1 MPEVIVADVPVIYG
15 LLGPQAKL
23 LLLKSPEKNRTL
35 DPGFTKKISQRKNKK
50 RTRGMAL
57 ALVSATGISS
67 WLGVDHTPC
76 ESGVPRATTRASV
89 RVGETHILEF

>member
-1 MPEVIVADVPVIYG
+1 MPEVIVADVPVRYG

-23 LLLKSPEKNRTL
+23 LLLKVPRKNRTL
-35 DPGFTKKISQRKNKK
+35 DPGFTKRLVKGKTK
-50 RTRGMAL
+50 REPVAFGIL
-57 ALVSATGISS
+57 WVSATGKST

-76 ESGVPRATTRASV
+76 ESGVPRATARASL